1 MATPRK
7 PQDDLIGKTLGQ
19 FEIAEEIGRGGMAT
33 VYKARQ
39 RSMNRVVAIKVL
51 PRQMLHDPG
60 FYERFEREVDVISH
74 LEHPHILPIYDYG
87 QDDGLPYIAM
97 RYLGGGSLEQ
107 RIRRGQVRVE
117 DIEKPLRQ
125 VAQALD
131 YAHQQGIIHRDLKPG
146 NIMLDE
152 NGNAYLTDFG
162 IARVLGS
169 DLTGS
174 MIIGTPAYMSP
185 EQANGLPVDGR
196 SDIYSLGIVLYEWI
210 TGRGPYQAETPMA
223 VLLKQIQE
231 PMPSLRQIRGDIPQ
245 AVDDVIQKATAKNP
259 DYRFSSAGELA
270 QAFANSVHG
279 VSFQMSMPPQNS
291 APVGGNVTAPI
302 PTQLPMMSNTPYGGS
317 NTPYQ
322 QINAPYQSGQ
332 TPYPPYSQQ
341 YAPNQTGQIQKRNN
355 MPILIG
361 AIVIIVLA
369 IVGGLVLMSGNNPPP
384 NPNVGIPT
392 AFPRSTVIEQ
402 PNYSIS
408 MLDEFIPQ
416 DTIPLNFIDLSEGSL
431 IIHAWHDENNS
442 VFIELTLLD
451 NALSSETLSRVANDH
466 AQANFSGNER
476 IRLIGED
483 NSAEDGT
490 IRKSY
495 RILQATTE
503 TIDVENNNPIDVPR
517 NLPMTYPGQLDVF
530 YIPRGSQMVIIKM
543 YTADVTGNLYVNR
556 LQAILDSLRVKASA

>member
-1 MATPRK
+1 MTTPK
-7 PQDDLIGKTLGQ
+7 TPKDDLIGKTVGQ

-39 RSMNRVVAIKVL
+39 RSMNRIVAIKVL

-87 QDDGLPYIAM
+87 QEDGLPYIAM

-107 RIRRGQVRVE
+107 RIRRSPVRIDE
-117 DIEKPLRQ
+117 IEKPLRQ

-196 SDIYSLGIVLYEWI
+196 SDIYSLGIVLFEWM

-231 PMPSLRQIRGDIPQ
+231 PMPSIRQIRGDVPQ
-245 AVDDVIQKATAKNP
+245 AVEDVIIRATAKDPNR
-259 DYRFSSAGELA
+259 RFSSAGEFA
-270 QAFANSVHG
+270 QSFANALHG
-279 VSFQMSMPPQNS
+279 VSFPTNALPRMDAPM
-291 APVGGNVTAPI
+291 PVGGNVTAPI
-302 PTQLPMMSNTPYGGS
+302 PTQMPPYQSVSTPYQQV

-322 QINAPYQSGQ
+322 QSTS
-332 TPYPPYSQQ
+332 TPYPTYPPQ
-341 YAPNQTGQIQKRNN
+341 YPPNQTGQVNKRTSL
-355 MPILIG
+355 PIFIG
-361 AIVIIVLA
+361 IILVVALVAVGVVVLT
-369 IVGGLVLMSGNNPPP
+369 SNRPPAP
-384 NPNVGIPT
+384 ATNVQPT
-392 AFPRSTVIEQ
+392 AFPRSTIIDQ
-402 PNYSIS
+402 TSYSIS
-408 MLDEFIPQ
+408 MLDEFIPA
-416 DTIPLNFIDLSEGSL
+416 DTLPLNYLDLSEGNQT
-431 IIHAWHDENNS
+431 IHAWYDDDFS
-442 VFIELTLLD
+442 VFIELMLIQSDTSTLQ
-451 NALSSETLSRVANDH
+451 
-466 AQANFSGNER
+466 AQADAHANANFPISDSVRFIDEAT
-476 IRLIGED
+476 
-483 NSAEDGT
+483 AEDGT

-495 RILQATTE
+495 RLSVRDGEMPITTP
-503 TIDVENNNPIDVPR
+503 NNFYAE
-517 NLPMTYPGQLDVF
+517 LPGQLDVF
-530 YIPRGSQMVIIKM
+530 YIPRGSQMAIIKM
-543 YTADVTGNLYVNR
+543 YTADETGNRYVSI
-556 LQAILDSLRVKASA
+556 LQAILDSFRIKESA

>member
-1 MATPRK
+1 MTTPK
-7 PQDDLIGKTLGQ
+7 TPKDDLIGKTLGQ

-39 RSMNRVVAIKVL
+39 RSMNRTVAIKVL

-87 QDDGLPYIAM
+87 QDEGLPYIAM

-107 RIRRGQVRVE
+107 RIRRTPVKID

-196 SDIYSLGIVLYEWI
+196 SDIYSLGIVLFEWM

-231 PMPSLRQIRGDIPQ
+231 PMPSIRQIRGDVPQ
-245 AVDDVIQKATAKNP
+245 LVEEVINKATAKNP
-259 DYRFSSAGELA
+259 TQRFSSAGELA
-270 QAFANSVHG
+270 QAFSSAIHG
-279 VSFQMSMPPQNS
+279 ISFQTGNAPRLDPQM
-291 APVGGNVTAPI
+291 PVGGNITAPI
-302 PTQLPMMSNTPYGGS
+302 PTQMPPYQNYQQS

-322 QINAPYQSGQ
+322 PTNPLYQQSN
-332 TPYPPYSQQ
+332 T
-341 YAPNQTGQIQKRNN
+341 
-355 MPILIG
+355 
-361 AIVIIVLA
+361 
-369 IVGGLVLMSGNNPPP
+369 
-384 NPNVGIPT
+384 
-392 AFPRSTVIEQ
+392 
-402 PNYSIS
+402 
-408 MLDEFIPQ
+408 
-416 DTIPLNFIDLSEGSL
+416 
-431 IIHAWHDENNS
+431 
-442 VFIELTLLD
+442 
-451 NALSSETLSRVANDH
+451 
-466 AQANFSGNER
+466 
-476 IRLIGED
+476 
-483 NSAEDGT
+483 
-490 IRKSY
+490 
-495 RILQATTE
+495 
-503 TIDVENNNPIDVPR
+503 
-517 NLPMTYPGQLDVF
+517 
-530 YIPRGSQMVIIKM
+530 
-543 YTADVTGNLYVNR
+543 
-556 LQAILDSLRVKASA
+556 

>member
-1 MATPRK
+1 LTTPK
-7 PQDDLIGKTLGQ
+7 TPKDDLIGKTVGQ

-39 RSMNRVVAIKVL
+39 RSMNRIVAIKVL

-87 QDDGLPYIAM
+87 QEDGLPYIAM

-107 RIRRGQVRVE
+107 RIRRSPVRIDE
-117 DIEKPLRQ
+117 IEKPLRQ

-196 SDIYSLGIVLYEWI
+196 SDIYSLGIVLFEWM

-231 PMPSLRQIRGDIPQ
+231 PMPSIRQIRGDVPQ
-245 AVDDVIQKATAKNP
+245 GVEDVIIRATAKDPNR
-259 DYRFSSAGELA
+259 RFSSAGEFA
-270 QAFANSVHG
+270 QAFANALHG
-279 VSFQMSMPPQNS
+279 VSFPTNALPRMDAPM
-291 APVGGNVTAPI
+291 PVGGNVTAPI
-302 PTQLPMMSNTPYGGS
+302 PTQMPPYQSVPTPYQQV

-322 QINAPYQSGQ
+322 QSPS
-332 TPYPPYSQQ
+332 TPYPTYPPQ
-341 YAPNQTGQIQKRNN
+341 YPPNQTGQMQKHNN
-355 MPILIG
+355 LPIIIG
-361 AIVIIVLA
+361 AIIVVALIA
-369 IVGGLVLMSGNNPPP
+369 VGVVVLTSNNRPPAP
-384 NPNVGIPT
+384 VTNAQPT
-392 AFPRSTVIEQ
+392 AFPRSTVIDQ
-402 PNYSIS
+402 PAYSIS
-408 MLDEFIPQ
+408 MLDEFIPS
-416 DTIPLNFIDLSEGSL
+416 DTLPLNYLDLSEGNQT
-431 IIHAWHDENNS
+431 IHAWYDDDFS
-442 VFIELTLLD
+442 VFIELMLIQSDTATLKSQAD
-451 NALSSETLSRVANDH
+451 AHAN
-466 AQANFSGNER
+466 ANFPISDSVRFIDEAT
-476 IRLIGED
+476 
-483 NSAEDGT
+483 AEDGT
-490 IRKSY
+490 VRKSY
-495 RILQATTE
+495 RLSVRDGEMPIATP
-503 TIDVENNNPIDVPR
+503 NNFYAE
-517 NLPMTYPGQLDVF
+517 LPGQLDVF
-530 YIPRGSQMVIIKM
+530 YVPRGSQMAIIKM
-543 YTADVTGNLYVNR
+543 YTADETGNRYVSI
-556 LQAILDSLRVKASA
+556 LQAILDSFRVKESA